1 MEPTSKTT
9 KILYM
14 AIAAVLVGIIVSRT
28 SYDVGLELGEAAG
41 FKRGLEAGLL
51 AGSAEGYDLG
61 LTDRGSL

>member
-1 MEPTSKTT
+1 
-9 KILYM
+9 M

-41 FKRGLEAGLL
+41 FKQGLEAGLL